1 MRSAAFFPPGL
12 HPVLD
17 GGEGDEDAVVAPEVP
32 TGGLIGEAVL
42 DDQSDGQGHDPMG
55 VAGPGRGQV
64 GQVGGKEAAAPG
76 AVVLRVGEP
85 DVAGPPGHW
94 IAQVMQGAGEDPV
107 PRAGLTTERTGPML
121 VVVTARDEF
130 RAWEHLRIRDAQGGV
145 GRVASRTTHDN
156 ALPSQRLSSLM
167 LRLRPGSFI
176 T

>member
-32 TGGLIGEAVL
+32 TGGLIGETVL

-55 VAGPGRGQV
+55 VSGPGRGQV
-64 GQVGGKEAAAPG
+64 GRIGGKEAAAPG

-85 DVAGPPGHW
+85 DVAGPPGHRV
-94 IAQVMQGAGEDPV
+94 AQVMQGAGEDPV
-107 PRAGLTTERTGPML
+107 ARAGLTTERAGPML

-130 RAWEHLRIRDAQGGV
+130 RAWEHLGIRDAQGGV
-145 GRVASRTTHDN
+145 RRVDSRTTHDN
-156 ALPSQRLSSLM
+156 ALPSQRLFSLI
-167 LRLRPGSFI
+167 LRLRPGFFI
-176 T
+176 P